1 MHTLMTK
8 PQKRT
13 QIVRTLRDNG
23 CEPLRNVG
31 GHEIWGCPCGKHA
44 APLPNHREVTAG
56 VVRSIDKQM
65 ACLPKGWLK

>member
-1 MHTLMTK
+1 MMTK
-8 PQKRT
+8 PQRRT
-13 QIVRTLRDNG
+13 EIVRTLRDNG

-31 GHEIWGCPCGKHA
+31 GHEIWGCPCGKHT

-56 VVRSIDKQM
+56 VVRSLSKQM

>member
-1 MHTLMTK
+1 MTK

-13 QIVRTLRDNG
+13 QTVTRLRDHG

-31 GHEIWGCPCGKHA
+31 GHEIWGCPCGAHT

-56 VVRSIDKQM
+56 VVRSISRQM
-65 ACLPKGWLK
+65 ACLPKGWLE